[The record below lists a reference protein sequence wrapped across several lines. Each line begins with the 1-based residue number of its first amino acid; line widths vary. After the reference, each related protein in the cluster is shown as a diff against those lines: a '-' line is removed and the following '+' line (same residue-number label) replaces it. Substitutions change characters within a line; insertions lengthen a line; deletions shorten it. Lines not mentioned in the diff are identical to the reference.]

1 MFFERSDGRVWELL
15 EKKIEQKLVR
25 EVKKKGGIAPKW
37 VSPGFAGIPDRIV
50 LLPKG
55 KIAFFEV
62 KAPGE
67 VPRPLQKARHR
78 LLKKLGFKVYVLDDE
93 KDIPEILKEVEEL

>member
-37 VSPGFAGIPDRIV
+37 VSPGFAGIP
-50 LLPKG
+50 
-55 KIAFFEV
+55 EV

>member
-55 KIAFFEV
+55 KIAFVEV
-62 KAPGE
+62 KAPG
-67 VPRPLQKARHR
+67 
-78 LLKKLGFKVYVLDDE
+78 
-93 KDIPEILKEVEEL
+93 